1 MLKKL
6 QVLTSITECSIACM
20 KISALVSTL
29 YAHFTKMH
37 PHALVFLFVG
47 KADFPS

>member
-1 MLKKL
+1 MSRMLDCL
-6 QVLTSITECSIACM
+6 HE
-20 KISALVSTL
+20 ISALVSTL